1 MRFGEFV
8 LRAPKL
14 DAAPLAIK
22 DIIFSHPGDALRG
35 IAHALIGWIIAT
47 PFIVVLLA
55 QVLKPI
61 FAWAGRRCAAA
72 QVLQHSLADVTL
84 Q

>member
-8 LRAPKL
+8 IRAPKL

-22 DIIFSHPGDALRG
+22 DIIFSHPGNALRG

-61 FAWAGRRCAAA
+61 FAWAGRRYAAA
-72 QVLQHSLADVTL
+72 QVLDHCLADIIL
-84 Q
+84 